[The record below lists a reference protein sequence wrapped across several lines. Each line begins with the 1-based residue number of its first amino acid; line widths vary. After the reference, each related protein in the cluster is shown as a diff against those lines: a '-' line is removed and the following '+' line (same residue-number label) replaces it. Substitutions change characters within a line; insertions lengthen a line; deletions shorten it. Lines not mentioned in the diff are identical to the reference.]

1 MIMDARH
8 AHRLIEQLASD
19 SWMERHQAFRAIR
32 QQGDAVRSY
41 LLDGARHHANW
52 RVQAGCV
59 AALAAGGARPA
70 RAPRRRPDYRA
81 PAKSAFVSAWGITPA
96 TNPS

>member
-1 MIMDARH
+1 MDPRH

-32 QQGDAVRSY
+32 QHGEAARSF

-52 RVQAGCV
+52 RVQAACV
-59 AALAAGGARPA
+59 AVLAAGGARPE
-70 RAPRRRPDYRA
+70 RAPRRAPYRPA
-81 PAKSAFVSAWGITPA
+81 AKSAFVSAWGMTPA